1 MGQDHFYSDNMNS
14 GKIIGIIGIFLIL
27 IFVTTATKNI
37 VINGFN
43 TDDNVQEEVGKVNN
57 NGEVQRVDLT
67 VKDFNY
73 YPQVLNLKYGVPV
86 EIAVDTKKV
95 KGCLQSIVI
104 QDFGIRKYVTAADNL
119 IKFTPNKKGTFSF
132 SCSMGMG
139 YGKIVVT

>member
-1 MGQDHFYSDNMNS
+1 MNS
-14 GKIIGIIGIFLIL
+14 GKIIGYIGIFLVL

-43 TDDNVQEEVGKVNN
+43 TDDNVKEDIVNVNN

-67 VKDFNY
+67 MKDYNY
-73 YPQVLNLKYGVPV
+73 YPQVLKLKYGVPT
-86 EIAVDTKKV
+86 EIVVDSKKV
-95 KGCLQSIVI
+95 TGCLKSIVI
-104 QDFGIRKYVTAADNL
+104 PDFGIRKYVTAADNI

-139 YGKIVVT
+139 YGKIVVS